1 MECGIYGCPARW
13 AALLPRG
20 VRRLR
25 TRSGL
30 RARRW
35 DILALTPEGRRDLL
49 APEERRDLL
58 TPEGR
63 RDLLTPEGRRDLL
76 APDLLTP
83 DGGRDLLTDWRGK
96 FRIRRSFR
104 GAELSCGLLLAPG
117 NCPAEWLSRIRADF
131 AVSYGLSARDS
142 LTFSSLE
149 EPVLC
154 VQRAL
159 PGPDG
164 TVIEPQEI
172 PLPGLPAPVERYL
185 PLLGLWLLCG

>member
-30 RARRW
+30 RARHW
-35 DILALTPEGRRDLL
+35 DVLALTPEGRRDLL

-58 TPEGR
+58 TPDGR
-63 RDLLTPEGRRDLL
+63 RDF
-76 APDLLTP
+76 LTP

-96 FRIRRSFR
+96 FRIRRSLR

>member
-13 AALLPRG
+13 SALLPRG

-35 DILALTPEGRRDLL
+35 DVLA
-49 APEERRDLL
+49 
-58 TPEGR
+58 
-63 RDLLTPEGRRDLL
+63 LTPEGRRDLL

-83 DGGRDLLTDWRGK
+83 DGGRDFLTDWRGK
-96 FRIRRSFR
+96 FRIRRSLR
-104 GAELSCGLLLAPG
+104 GAELSCGLLLTPG